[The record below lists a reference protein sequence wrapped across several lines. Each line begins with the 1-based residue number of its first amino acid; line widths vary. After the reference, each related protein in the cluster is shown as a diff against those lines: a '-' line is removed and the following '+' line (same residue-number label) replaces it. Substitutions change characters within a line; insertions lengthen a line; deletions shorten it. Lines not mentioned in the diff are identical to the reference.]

1 MCASVTAATR
11 NIPAGA
17 ALPVGMTEI
26 RGQIGRYGAWV
37 SSRVL
42 TPEIAPGLESAGYG
56 ALWLGGADAELT
68 GAERALDATSTLVVS
83 TGIVN
88 VWQTDAASLAR
99 AYHRVAGKHGDRFV
113 LGVGTGH
120 REAFGRYRQP
130 YETLAGFVDTLLE
143 AGVPAGRI
151 VLAALGP
158 RVLRL
163 GAERTAGVHPYLVP
177 PEHTRRARAEIGPGP
192 LLAPEHKVV
201 LDPDPERGRALGRE
215 TVQRYLGMV
224 NYTANL
230 RRLGCTDEDLA
241 GSGSDRLV
249 DAVIAHGTAEQ
260 VAARL
265 EEHLAAGADHVPVQ
279 VLGDD
284 LLAGYRTLAPVLGL
298 SARDAG

>member
-1 MCASVTAATR
+1 
-11 NIPAGA
+11 
-17 ALPVGMTEI
+17 MTEI
-26 RGQIGRYGAWV
+26 REQIGRYGAWV
-37 SSRVL
+37 GARVF
-42 TPEIAPGLESAGYG
+42 TSEIAPGLEAAGYG
-56 ALWLGGADAELT
+56 ALWLGGTDSELDS
-68 GAERALDATSTLVVS
+68 AERALDATSTLVVA

-99 AYHRVAGKHGDRFV
+99 AYHRVAARHGDRFV

-120 REAFGRYRQP
+120 REAFQQYQQP
-130 YETLAGFVDTLLE
+130 YETLAGFVDTLLG

-158 RVLRL
+158 KVLRL

-201 LDPDPERGRALGRE
+201 LDPDPERGRVLGRE
-215 TVQRYLGMV
+215 NVERYLGMV

-230 RRLGCTDEDLA
+230 RRLGFTDEDLA
-241 GSGSDRLV
+241 GRGSDRLV
-249 DAVIAHGTAEQ
+249 DALIAHGTVEQ
-260 VAARL
+260 VVARL
-265 EEHLAAGADHVPVQ
+265 DEHLRAGADHVPVQ

-284 LLAGYRTLAPVLGL
+284 LVAGYRALAPALGL
-298 SARDAG
+298 SGRAGG